1 MKDVTWEEKIQI
13 AQWGNS
19 GTDEGQAAIRNFII
33 ERIEDLDVQTT
44 SMLLNSVEI
53 TPKAFLENPEAYLK
67 LQEKY
72 ISFGDDKFGASE
84 YIRVNVYLTTLKD
97 AYENGR
103 LIIE

>member
-1 MKDVTWEEKIQI
+1 MGDPNFIFVFTLPCFGCK
-13 AQWGNS
+13 AQSRKHGF
-19 GTDEGQAAIRNFII
+19 QNFII
-33 ERIEDLDVQTT
+33 ERIEDLDVQAT
-44 SMLLNSVEI
+44 SMLLNSLEI
-53 TPKAFLENPEAYLK
+53 TPKSFLKNPEAYLK